1 VDQRRGDLSIIAR
14 CDDIHA
20 RLVVLEFVAVP
31 DEWGL
36 GAIKAASAM
45 SESLSARLAAA
56 IRAKRTPVVVGLD
69 PRWESLP
76 DTLRHAAD
84 ETAAGKAAAY
94 ARFCRDVIDVVAPL
108 IAAVKPQVAFFEEL
122 GPLGLTSL
130 ATVIAYAR
138 QHGLLVIV
146 DAKRSDIGST
156 AAAYAAVYF
165 GKEAAWPADALTVS
179 PYLGDDSLAPFVD
192 AARQNGGGL
201 FVLVKTSNPGGGQFQ
216 DLVSEGKPL
225 YRHVAA
231 HVERLAAEDAGP
243 TGYGSVGA
251 VVGATYPAQLAELRS
266 AMPHAWLLIPGY
278 GSQGAT
284 AKDVAA
290 GFDAS
295 GLGAIVNNSRGI
307 IFAHTRKEYAHFG
320 PDRWQSA
327 VEVATKDMITALAA
341 ETPAGKLV

>member
-1 VDQRRGDLSIIAR
+1 
-14 CDDIHA
+14 
-20 RLVVLEFVAVP
+20 
-31 DEWGL
+31 
-36 GAIKAASAM
+36 M
-45 SESLSARLAAA
+45 SSTFSDRLAAA
-56 IRAKRTPVVVGLD
+56 LRSKRTPVVVGLD

-76 DTLRHAAD
+76 EVLRQTTD
-84 ETAAGKAAAY
+84 QTSAGKAVAY
-94 ARFCRDVIDVVAPL
+94 ARFCREVIDVVSPL
-108 IAAVKPQVAFFEEL
+108 VAAVKPQVAFFEEL
-122 GPLGLTSL
+122 GPLGLTLLS
-130 ATVIAYAR
+130 TVIGYAR
-138 QHGLLVIV
+138 QRELLVIV
-146 DAKRSDIGST
+146 DAKRNDIGST
-156 AAAYAAVYF
+156 AAAYAAAYF
-165 GKEAAWPADALTVS
+165 GKDAGWPADALTVS

-192 AARQNGGGL
+192 AARPHGGGL

-216 DLVSEGKPL
+216 DLVNDGKPL

-231 HVERLAAEDAGP
+231 HVERLAAEDASP
-243 TGYGSVGA
+243 TGYGRVGA

-295 GLGAIVNNSRGI
+295 GLGAVVNNSRGI
-307 IFAHTRKEYAHFG
+307 IFAHARKEYAHFA

-327 VEVATKDMITALAA
+327 VEAATKDMIAALAS